1 MTASWVCR
9 LLVLVVMVATAFS
22 EAAESSLPPGVYH
35 IGPNDVLRIQVYG
48 EEDLSVERKVGGDGK
63 VDYPLLGQIRVTG
76 LTTEE
81 IQRDLM
87 ARLGAGYLKH
97 PQVTVTIVR
106 HRNFYVNGEVKT
118 AGAFPYEE
126 GLTVQKAIS
135 LAGGFTERASKTDLR
150 VERRHDREV
159 ELIHVA
165 PTAIVMPDDL
175 IVVATA
181 QRFYVNGEVRKP
193 GDYGYER
200 GLTLHKAIT
209 MAGGFTEKASKQPK
223 VLRIVD
229 GEERTLELALD
240 APVLPD
246 DIIVI
251 AQRFF

>member
-1 MTASWVCR
+1 MTALWVCR
-9 LLVLVVMVATAFS
+9 LLVLVVMVAPVFS
-22 EAAESSLPPGVYH
+22 EAAESDPPRRAYH

-76 LTTEE
+76 MTTEE

-87 ARLGAGYLKH
+87 TRLGAGYLKH

-118 AGAFPYEE
+118 AGAFPFEE

-135 LAGGFTERASKTDLR
+135 LAGGFTERASKTGLR
-150 VERRHDREV
+150 VERHHDREL
-159 ELIHVA
+159 ELIDVE
-165 PTAIVMPDDL
+165 PTAIVLPDDL
-175 IVVATA
+175 IVVAAA

-223 VLRIVD
+223 VLRMVD
-229 GEERTLELALD
+229 GEERALELALD